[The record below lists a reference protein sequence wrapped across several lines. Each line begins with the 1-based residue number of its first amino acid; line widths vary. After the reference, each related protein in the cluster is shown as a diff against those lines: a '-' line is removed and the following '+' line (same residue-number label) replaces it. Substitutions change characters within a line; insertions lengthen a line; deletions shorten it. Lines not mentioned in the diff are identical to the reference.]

1 MSDLER
7 RIAAMV
13 PDVLR
18 PDGSSRLRT
27 TNGSVRLTLPRDA
40 NAEIDARTV
49 NGGVG
54 CDFELENGRKS
65 RRRIEGRIGTGGARF
80 DLAAVN
86 GSVNVDRG
94 LSGRLEARP
103 PAEEAPRGEK

>member
-1 MSDLER
+1 MQTPTGRLLELLELLQER
-7 RIAAMV
+7 PLTTGREIA
-13 PDVLR
+13 DHL
-18 PDGSSRLRT
+18 
-27 TNGSVRLTLPRDA
+27 
-40 NAEIDARTV
+40 EIDARTV

-86 GSVNVDRG
+86 GSVNIDRG